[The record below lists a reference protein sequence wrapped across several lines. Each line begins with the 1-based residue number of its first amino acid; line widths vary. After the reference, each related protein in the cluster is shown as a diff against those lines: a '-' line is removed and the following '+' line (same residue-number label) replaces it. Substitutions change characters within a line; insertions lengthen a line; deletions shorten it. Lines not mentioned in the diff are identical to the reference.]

1 MTSVITNAVLTA
13 YCACA
18 TCCGTQNAKKGITA
32 AGTRPIQGI
41 TIAAS
46 RKIPLGSKVQIGQ
59 QTFIVQDRL
68 ARKYDSRFDLY
79 FTRHEDAKR
88 FGKHVAKVTIYGR

>member
-1 MTSVITNAVLTA
+1 MIITNAVLTA

-18 TCCGTQNAKKGITA
+18 ICCGTTNAKKGITA
-32 AGTRPIQGI
+32 SGTRPVQGV

-46 RKIPLGSKVQIGQ
+46 RKIPLGSKVTING

-68 ARKYDSRFDLY
+68 ARKYDTRFDVY
-79 FTRHEDAKR
+79 FTKHDDAKQ
-88 FGKHVAKVTIYGR
+88 FGLQRANVTLSVRH